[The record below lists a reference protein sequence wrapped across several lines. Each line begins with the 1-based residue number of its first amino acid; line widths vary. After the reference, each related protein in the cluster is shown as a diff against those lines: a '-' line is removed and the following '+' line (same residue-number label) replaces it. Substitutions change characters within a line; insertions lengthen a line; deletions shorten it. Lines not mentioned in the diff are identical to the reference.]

1 MKTKKYLSFL
11 VDNHEG
17 VLTRIASLFRQRGFN
32 IDSLTV
38 STTNDSTL
46 SRVTIGMTGDEE
58 EVKQII
64 NQTKKLYEYEGMFE
78 IDPTDSLIRELLLVK
93 VASNEHIRS
102 SLLELA
108 TIYKAKIIDVSEG
121 SMVFELTGKPL
132 KLDSYIEN
140 LKPYTILEM
149 CRTGATALQRG
160 KVKMTK

>member
-1 MKTKKYLSFL
+1 MNKKKYLSIL

-32 IDSLTV
+32 IDSLSV
-38 STTNDSTL
+38 SATNDSTL
-46 SRVTIGMTGDEE
+46 SRVTIGMSGDEE
-58 EVKQII
+58 EIKQII
-64 NQTKKLYEYEGMFE
+64 NQTRKLYEYEGMFE
-78 IDPTDSLIRELLLVK
+78 IDPNDSLVRELLLVK
-93 VASNEHIRS
+93 VAANEHIRS
-102 SLLELA
+102 GLLELA
-108 TIYKAKIIDVSEG
+108 TIFKAKIIDVSEG
-121 SMVFELTGKPL
+121 SMVFELTGKPI